1 MNPIL
6 WRRQQAYEEKQK
18 QKQMNSDQ
26 AVESIAHVDG
36 YEWQSLQLLALL
48 ANVPAEAHSVPLSLP
63 FPSLLSLFM
72 TA

>member
-36 YEWQSLQLLALL
+36 
-48 ANVPAEAHSVPLSLP
+48 
-63 FPSLLSLFM
+63 
-72 TA
+72 

>member
-18 QKQMNSDQ
+18 QMNSHQ

-36 YEWQSLQLLALL
+36 YEWQSRQLLALL

-63 FPSLLSLFM
+63 FPYLLSLFM